1 MGSSLDGLKTAGIK
15 QEGGLCVVEVVIVVT
30 LLMLP

>member
-15 QEGGLCVVEVVIVVT
+15 LEEGLCVVEVVIVVT